1 MIEIKYKTDM
11 VKHGRT
17 FELDI
22 VGHANY
28 ADKGKDIV
36 CAGVSAL
43 TIALVHSL
51 NDMQKKKKV
60 DNKMILVSG
69 RTHIESL
76 SKIYSDIIEVEAT
89 YNTVMKGFEHIANEY
104 PNNVKIV

>member
-1 MIEIKYKTDM
+1 MIEIRYKTDM
-11 VKHGRT
+11 VKEGRT

-43 TIALVHSL
+43 TIALVNSL
-51 NDMQKKKKV
+51 RDMQKKKKV
-60 DNKMILVSG
+60 DNKMILASG
-69 RTHIESL
+69 RTRIESL
-76 SKIYSDIIEVEAT
+76 TKIYTDIIEVEAA
-89 YNTVMKGFEHIANEY
+89 YNTVMKGFEHIVMEY
-104 PNNVKIV
+104 PNNVKII